1 MKRTAVES
9 QDQRKSQSPL
19 SRASHLPTTNQ
30 LTVEDARVSPT
41 NKRRTTVR
49 SPNSVRKSTGRKSTM
64 EGRKRSSRT
73 TEEFDIDKSLL
84 ELKEKIKKLES
95 ENKDDITYG

>member
-1 MKRTAVES
+1 
-9 QDQRKSQSPL
+9 
-19 SRASHLPTTNQ
+19 
-30 LTVEDARVSPT
+30 
-41 NKRRTTVR
+41 
-49 SPNSVRKSTGRKSTM
+49 M

-95 ENKDDITYG
+95 ENTDDMTYG